1 MTSALSLVNVSF
13 ARLYGTG
20 RQSRY
25 TSIFFDLNLEIA
37 NQERVGLIGANG
49 VGKSTLLR
57 LMSGVLEP
65 DSGHITRKIPTRV
78 MLDPAVGLDPV
89 LSARDN
95 ARTLLVLQGEARA
108 DIDLLLEDIH
118 QFSELR
124 DFFDEPIKT
133 YSAGMISRLVV
144 STQLSGIGD
153 IGLLIDEGI
162 GTADAHFHAKVLA
175 ELDRRMQALPFLI
188 LASHDLQAIARYCNR
203 GIVMIPKQIAF
214 DGAIEDAIIFY
225 RKSLE

>member
-78 MLDPAVGLDPV
+78 MLDPAVGLDPA

-162 GTADAHFHAKVLA
+162 GTADAHFQAKVLA